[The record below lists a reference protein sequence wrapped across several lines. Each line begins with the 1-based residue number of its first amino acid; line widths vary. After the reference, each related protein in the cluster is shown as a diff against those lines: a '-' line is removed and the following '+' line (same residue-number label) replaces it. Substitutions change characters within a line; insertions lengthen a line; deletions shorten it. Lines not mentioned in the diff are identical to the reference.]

1 MILRAIIK
9 VFIWSLPR
17 TKLVTSSR
25 YLHIIWR
32 NEYFDIQMCRSNRFH
47 FLDILSLYFYISN
60 HVSIILKRLPNYII
74 RNIFISLNTFIVF
87 DSSIKWK
94 KEQSLYC
101 FDVRQ
106 NILQIIENF
115 ILRFCLPFICY
126 FFVTWGLT
134 SFYNTHIQHRNQKC
148 ANILFELAMIFINSL
163 YAFLSDYFKE
173 TFLRFLVQP

>member
-1 MILRAIIK
+1 MWCVSNHSHRKKNSTMIMILRAIIK

-60 HVSIILKRLPNYII
+60 HVSIILKRLPNCII

-94 KEQSLYC
+94 KTV
-101 FDVRQ
+101 DVLFWCSSKYIANNRK
-106 NILQIIENF
+106 
-115 ILRFCLPFICY
+115 
-126 FFVTWGLT
+126 
-134 SFYNTHIQHRNQKC
+134 FYST
-148 ANILFELAMIFINSL
+148 ILFTIYLLFFRDVGPYIFL
-163 YAFLSDYFKE
+163 
-173 TFLRFLVQP
+173 